1 MKKKILKKE
10 FELEDE
16 NEITKCNEYEI
27 SDGTIIKVKEQ
38 SFKVSE
44 NLFHPSLYQKN
55 NDGIDKK
62 ILILLINLIL
72 I

>member
-44 NLFHPSLYQKN
+44 NLFSSFS
-55 NDGIDKK
+55 ISKK
-62 ILILLINLIL
+62 
-72 I
+72 